1 VHDNRRMASRLLTFL
16 VWALVAGS
24 GLSWGFKLFV
34 RPSGLP
40 EQARAVSPTPPQ
52 AGGYARVM
60 GTVEETPVAAAPVD
74 SRFHL
79 LGIVAPKGSAH
90 EDQAVALIS
99 VGSDPARP
107 WRPGSVI
114 DGNITLLSV
123 KQRAAQLGPKGG
135 PVTAELVLPDPSEAK
150 PSTPAATKNTTR
162 VPTQVRRR
170 VRAPQDHSLEP
181 GAPVAA
187 PNPAVN
193 PQSQDE

>member
-1 VHDNRRMASRLLTFL
+1 MASRLLTFL

-40 EQARAVSPTPPQ
+40 EQARAVSPVTPQ
-52 AGGYARVM
+52 AGGFVRVM
-60 GTVEETPVAAAPVD
+60 GRVEEAPVAAVPVD

-79 LGIVAPKGSAH
+79 LGIVAPKGAGH

-107 WRPGSVI
+107 WRPGAVI
-114 DGNITLLSV
+114 DGNMTLLSV
-123 KQRAAQLGPKGG
+123 NQRAAQLGPKGG

-150 PSTPAATKNTTR
+150 TSKPAVRSTSNVRAPTR
-162 VPTQVRRR
+162 VRRQ

-181 GAPVAA
+181 GAPAVQA
-187 PNPAVN
+187 PQPGNNNP
-193 PQSQDE
+193 PSQDE